1 MPRNQLIINKK
12 GAQPSADGFFHC
24 RLCDKCFEKV
34 KSLNAHMKSH
44 AMKARAEAE
53 AKSQIDAVTIGGH
66 SGVQMQAGG
75 QGQAAAQLHAINQ
88 QNVANA
94 VTVANS
100 LAAMGHLQGLTA
112 SPIGKFDCVARKIKG
127 PVLLYIYIYI
137 CYVFCFEGGM
147 AQWLTR

>member
-53 AKSQIDAVTIGGH
+53 AKSQIDAATIGH

-75 QGQAAAQLHAINQ
+75 QGQAAQLHAINQ

-127 PVLLYIYIYI
+127 PVLLYMLCIL
-137 CYVFCFEGGM
+137 FC
-147 AQWLTR
+147 